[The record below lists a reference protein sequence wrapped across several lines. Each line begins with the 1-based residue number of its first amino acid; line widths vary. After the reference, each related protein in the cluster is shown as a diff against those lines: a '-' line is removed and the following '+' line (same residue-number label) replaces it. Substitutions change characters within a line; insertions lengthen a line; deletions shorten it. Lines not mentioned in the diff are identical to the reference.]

1 MSQSPESSPAFSTDP
16 DAAELVVLVDESGT
30 PTGTTAKATVHT
42 ADTPLHLAF
51 SAYLFSDDGELL
63 LTRRAADKR
72 VFPGLWTNSV
82 CGHPAP
88 GESLPDAASRR
99 ARVELGAQVRGLRLV
114 LPAFAYRAEMDGIV
128 ENERCPVYIGWL
140 DRGRPLVL
148 DPSEVGEVEW
158 VDWST
163 CARQVVAGE
172 RPVSPWC
179 VEQVRQ
185 LVALGDDI
193 AQWPPADADL
203 LPPAAAIP

>member
-1 MSQSPESSPAFSTDP
+1 VVSVET
-16 DAAELVVLVDESGT
+16 VVLLDVQGKAIGT
-30 PTGTTAKATVHT
+30 APKREVHHGH
-42 ADTPLHLAF
+42 TPLHLAF

-88 GESLPDAASRR
+88 GESLPEAVLRR

-114 LPAFAYRAEMDGIV
+114 LPAFAYRAEMGGIV

-158 VDWST
+158 VDWPT
-163 CARQVVAGE
+163 CARQVAAGE

-185 LVALGDDI
+185 LVALGDDM
-193 AQWPPADADL
+193 AQWPQADADL
-203 LPPAAAIP
+203 LPPAAPRVLGGAGPA

>member
-1 MSQSPESSPAFSTDP
+1 MVSVES
-16 DAAELVVLVDESGT
+16 VVLLDAQGEAIGT
-30 PTGTTAKATVHT
+30 APKREVHHGH
-42 ADTPLHLAF
+42 TPLHLAF
-51 SAYLFSDDGELL
+51 SAYLFTDDGELL

-88 GESLPDAASRR
+88 GEPLPQAVARR
-99 ARVELGAQVRGLRLV
+99 ARAELGTQVRGLRLV
-114 LPAFAYRAEMDGIV
+114 LPTFAYRAEMDGVV

-148 DPSEVGEVEW
+148 DPREVGEVEW

-163 CARQVVAGE
+163 FARQVVAGE

-193 AQWPPADADL
+193 AKWPPADADL